1 MKFYIAYSKK
11 RRSVAEDTVENVDRR
26 GFKSIAKDVAKEAAY
41 NAASGA
47 LQRTVYGRRSMENG
61 DEPFDRRDLLEDS
74 ELDRRGFKSVAK
86 GVAKDVAKDAAYNAA
101 SGALQRTF
109 NGRRSM
115 EEEEELLEREFE
127 DILDNLD

>member
-11 RRSVAEDTVENVDRR
+11 RRSVAEDTVENV
-26 GFKSIAKDVAKEAAY
+26 
-41 NAASGA
+41 
-47 LQRTVYGRRSMENG
+47 
-61 DEPFDRRDLLEDS
+61 
-74 ELDRRGFKSVAK
+74 DRRGFKSVAK

>member
-1 MKFYIAYSKK
+1 MKFCIAHSKK

-41 NAASGA
+41 NAASSA

-61 DEPFDRRDLLEDS
+61 DEPFDRDLSEDS
-74 ELDRRGFKSVAK
+74 DLDRRGFKS
-86 GVAKDVAKDAAYNAA
+86 VAKDVAKDAAYNAA